1 MSSTTLKT
9 QIAESVKQ
17 AMKAGEKRRVAALRL
32 VMAEI
37 KRIEVDERIDLDD
50 ARVITLLDRMLKQRR
65 DSLDHFE
72 RAARDDLAE
81 QERFEIATIQT
92 FLPTP
97 LTQQELCA
105 LIDEALAP
113 LTVTGPQAM
122 GPVMAW
128 LKPRVQGRAEMA
140 SVSAAVKARLSG

>member
-1 MSSTTLKT
+1 MSSIPLKT

-37 KRIEVDERIDLDD
+37 KRVEVDERIELDD

-81 QERFEIATIQT
+81 QERFEIATIQA

-97 LTQQELCA
+97 LTQQEIAA
-105 LIDEALAP
+105 LIDEALGQ
-113 LTVTGPQAM
+113 LTVSGPQAM
-122 GPVMAW
+122 GAVMAW

>member
-1 MSSTTLKT
+1 MSSIPLKT

-37 KRIEVDERIDLDD
+37 KRVEVDERIELDD

-81 QERFEIATIQT
+81 QERFEIATIQA

-105 LIDEALAP
+105 LIDEALAQ

-122 GPVMAW
+122 GAVMAW
-128 LKPRVQGRAEMA
+128 LKPKVQGRAEMA